1 MKALNE
7 RGLTLTELALVGAM
21 GFLVMSAIMAFYM
34 NCQSV
39 WTDAS
44 SKSIAQREATGLS
57 EHIAEQVHRS
67 GKAVV
72 TEVTPGDSTFCRVEL
87 YNLGEVT
94 PWYSFWWEPADSLI
108 HESVNGGSPTANITS
123 IVERFQFSPCAN
135 CNELVEMKD
144 LQLRSAEGW
153 RVSLGT
159 SMALYNR

>member
-1 MKALNE
+1 MNTLDE

-67 GKAVV
+67 AKALV
-72 TEVTPGDSTFCRVEL
+72 TEVVLGDPMHCRIEL
-87 YNLGEVT
+87 FDQLDPNNA
-94 PWYSFWWEPADSLI
+94 WYTFWWEPTDSLI
-108 HESVNGGSPTANITS
+108 HERAGTAPATTNVTAV
-123 IVERFQFSPCAN
+123 VERFRFEGS
-135 CNELVEMKD
+135 NELVEMKD
-144 LQLRSAEGW
+144 LRLRSAEGW
-153 RVSLGT
+153 RVSLST